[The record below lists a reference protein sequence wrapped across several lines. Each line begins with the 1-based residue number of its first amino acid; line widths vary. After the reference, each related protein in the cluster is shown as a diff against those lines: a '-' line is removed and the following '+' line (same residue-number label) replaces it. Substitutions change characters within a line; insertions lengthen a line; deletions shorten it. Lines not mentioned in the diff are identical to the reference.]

1 MTKKQLR
8 DELEMAQKEIRV
20 LQEEVEQLT
29 RMKTCLT
36 NKLSDS
42 IKKAESLKSDVEYL
56 EKQRTTI
63 PIVNEDP
70 ECATINTDVDISGLF
85 LSRVCIGDVADTA
98 IKEIQK
104 RIAKAIMPFVEIKT
118 SYNMQDDIMTVRGTV
133 RIKKPNGGTLA
144 DGFLLDNIRRYAG
157 IKPN

>member
-8 DELEMAQKEIRV
+8 AELEKAQNEIGR
-20 LQEEVEQLT
+20 
-29 RMKTCLT
+29 
-36 NKLSDS
+36 
-42 IKKAESLKSDVEYL
+42 LKRDVEYL